1 MAEQTLLT
9 EAEVENA
16 LREADRFAKVFRA
29 FASLGDVAQRHIR
42 MRREI
47 SRMEGDKA
55 ATVAATA
62 KAKEAQAKAESE
74 HVAKVAKLEAEFKQ
88 KRSEIE
94 REHGE
99 QITGLKSAIA
109 KASARSETA
118 EKSAKDLGI
127 PFFFD
132 PRLREHYFGLWHGV
146 PLAKLQREEPRKLE
160 CLWQPDPEFAPPH
173 GESLRQLQERMLAA
187 FQDAVRAHRGQ
198 TILMV
203 SHSEAL
209 GALMCGLLGISAANI
224 RHLHLDPCSLSVVE
238 LREDVPVLTLW
249 NDVHHLKGLSDG

>member
-118 EKSAKDLGI
+118 EKSAKTAEEDSKRRVSDADKAIADAQSRLAGTLKKI
-127 PFFFD
+127 DESIAAKQAEFD
-132 PRLREHYFGLWHGV
+132 RVKSSFDAFLETH
-146 PLAKLQREEPRKLE
+146 KLK
-160 CLWQPDPEFAPPH
+160 
-173 GESLRQLQERMLAA
+173 
-187 FQDAVRAHRGQ
+187 
-198 TILMV
+198 
-203 SHSEAL
+203 
-209 GALMCGLLGISAANI
+209 
-224 RHLHLDPCSLSVVE
+224 
-238 LREDVPVLTLW
+238 
-249 NDVHHLKGLSDG
+249 

>member
-1 MAEQTLLT
+1 MSTRVLLVRHAAIHAT
-9 EAEVENA
+9 SPSTVIGVPLDAPLSDGGCLQARA
-16 LREADRFAKVFRA
+16 LGRVLAHLSPVACYSSDLPRA
-29 FASLGDVAQRHIR
+29 SQ
-42 MRREI
+42 
-47 SRMEGDKA
+47 
-55 ATVAATA
+55 
-62 KAKEAQAKAESE
+62 
-74 HVAKVAKLEAEFKQ
+74 
-88 KRSEIE
+88 
-94 REHGE
+94 
-99 QITGLKSAIA
+99 
-109 KASARSETA
+109 TA
-118 EKSAKDLGI
+118 EKSAKHLGI

-132 PRLREHYFGLWHGV
+132 QRLREHYFGLWHGV